1 MRVLVKLFNC
11 DQTATDGSRIPRSVV
26 EAYLNS
32 SKFRDLLDKGMIN
45 GGITHEN
52 RVLPEDSGL
61 KGVVGRDDNML
72 RCDNITHVVENVY
85 LDGNDVMAVARI
97 LDESNM
103 DEGSAQKIRKLK
115 GLISNGVLLP
125 ISAVLSAYW
134 DSSEIA
140 EELVA
145 IKGFDV
151 TMNPSF
157 SGAGVL
163 KVVED

>member
-26 EAYLNS
+26 ESYLNS
-32 SKFRDLLDKGMIN
+32 PKYKESIEKGMVN

-52 RVLPEDSGL
+52 RVLPEESGL
-61 KGVVGRDDNML
+61 KGTIGRDDNML
-72 RCDNITHVVENVY
+72 RCDNITHVVESIY
-85 LDGNDVMAVARI
+85 LDGDDVMAVARI
-97 LDESNM
+97 LDESSM
-103 DEGSAQKIRKLK
+103 DAGSAEKIKKLK
-115 GLISNGVLLP
+115 GLIGNGVLLP
-125 ISAVLSAYW
+125 ISAVISAYW
-134 DSSEIA
+134 SANEIA

-145 IKGFDV
+145 IKGMDF

-163 KVVED
+163 KVVEE

>member
-32 SKFRDLLDKGMIN
+32 PKYKESIEKGMVN
-45 GGITHEN
+45 GGLTHEN

-72 RCDNITHVVENVY
+72 RCNNITHVVESIY
-85 LDGNDVMAVARI
+85 LDGDDVMAVARI
-97 LDESNM
+97 LDESSM
-103 DEGSAQKIRKLK
+103 DAESAEKIKKLK
-115 GLISNGVLLP
+115 GLISNGVFLP
-125 ISAVLSAYW
+125 ISAVISAYW
-134 DSSEIA
+134 SANEVA

-145 IKGFDV
+145 IKGFDA

-157 SGAGVL
+157 ASASIM
-163 KVVED
+163 KVIEA